1 MHKIKSRNAPPKAS
15 HLYWPE
21 GEQALI
27 ETDSYVERLIFNK
40 QEYKDWELQPLRQLE
55 KNFNKIPKDELLRFL
70 YGQGWDLKKAEEAI
84 QAHLDWKSQWPNY
97 MNVYPLVQNILN
109 SGGVYIHGRDIYYRP
124 LIVLKLSKLA
134 EYTYQEFI
142 ACAYFLLEFVIDS
155 MLLPGQIEN
164 WVMLLDFE
172 GFNEVNQNHVR
183 KLATELY
190 THYQCRLAKAYV
202 VNPTR
207 LWKLL
212 INILPSNTYKKFE
225 IVDKTENALIKDFN
239 RNQLEMKYGG
249 TANNLKRFWPPP
261 QLKNSHCEESLSSC
275 SSIAITPDKTVNNS
289 FDAEFRPEGCSSFL
303 SSNMDFKEE
312 IWEKCENESNAFSFM
327 QDDEKN
333 IKEEEQDVINFE
345 NFTLSNKEMKSPSQ
359 EMTRESLKTPIQP
372 RTISLENYEIEPDW
386 FCNGCVGYKPSSCCI
401 M

>member
-1 MHKIKSRNAPPKAS
+1 
-15 HLYWPE
+15 
-21 GEQALI
+21 
-27 ETDSYVERLIFNK
+27 
-40 QEYKDWELQPLRQLE
+40 
-55 KNFNKIPKDELLRFL
+55 
-70 YGQGWDLKKAEEAI
+70 
-84 QAHLDWKSQWPNY
+84 

-134 EYTYQEFI
+134 EYTYQEYI
-142 ACAYFLLEFVIDS
+142 TCAYFLLEFVIDS

-183 KLATELY
+183 KLVTELY

-212 INILPSNTYKKFE
+212 INILPSSTYKKFE
-225 IVDKTENALIKDFN
+225 IIDKNENALIKNFN

-261 QLKNSHCEESLSSC
+261 QLKGNNCEESFSSC
-275 SSIAITPDKTVNNS
+275 SSIAITPDKTANNS
-289 FDAEFRPEGCSSFL
+289 FDISIRPEGCSSFL
-303 SSNMDFKEE
+303 SSNMDFREE

-386 FCNGCVGYKPSSCCI
+386 FCNGCVGYKTSPCCI